1 VGALVVGLFKAGFVG
16 FGLWLV
22 DRVGRRP
29 LLLWSCAVVTLS
41 LVALAGCLAAKAP
54 PAAVG
59 AALCAFTGA
68 FAVGEGPVTWVL
80 VSEIFPMRLRG
91 RAVALAM
98 CLNRMTSGA
107 VSMTFLSLSEALG
120 GAGGAFGMFAAV
132 SALHTALVWALV
144 PETKGRSLEEIEA
157 SFGATE
163 MGRGGCGSSSSSSSA
178 TVADSG
184 GGDGNGG
191 DGDDAEKGGGA
202 GAHAHGGGHGG
213 GHGIDPGREI
223 TPQKA
228 WVHLVKGNVGPGCLS
243 LAAGASQAGEAGS
256 LVLGVVIV
264 AVCLAGW
271 HMIWQCKVHTQ
282 ASGARTF
289 GDIGDRAFGRRG
301 RDTIEFF
308 VMFTQLAVCCVF
320 FSFFAVNIHAALPA
334 GGALDWL
341 TPATIMLLALPFFLY
356 VGSLKD
362 LKVLVPFSQAA
373 IAALLLG
380 FAIVLYYCA
389 DWLRRGQP
397 RAPLAP
403 SLGGAT
409 LFFGTAVYALEG
421 VALLLPIENAMGAD
435 ARGQFGSVMN
445 WAMLAIVA
453 SFVLLTAVPLAA
465 FGAVKSSSL
474 TAELGAHYGGE
485 ALVTVCNLLLVLNVA
500 LTYPLQFLPTFQ
512 VVEQWVRGMAR
523 ARPQLLHG
531 GGGGGG
537 GGGGRGG
544 SGDSAEGGEA
554 DLAAPAGPLCITDG
568 ARGSINSAGGSSDS
582 AARGHE
588 VAGVGNGGGVTTTA
602 DASDAPACLRSCP
615 CTLSP
620 RALEHLQTY
629 PWLRAYMVVFTML
642 VAASVPDLGLLI
654 SLFGSVAS
662 STLGLILPPL
672 MYVRLVPGQTAAST
686 AACYSMCAFGVLGAV
701 GGAVSSL
708 QGIAKAYGK

>member
-1 VGALVVGLFKAGFVG
+1 MGALVVGLFKAGFVG

-29 LLLWSCAVVTLS
+29 LLLWSCAGVTLS

-59 AALCAFTGA
+59 AALCAFTGS

-132 SALHTALVWALV
+132 SAAHTALVWALV

-157 SFGATE
+157 SFGAAAAA
-163 MGRGGCGSSSSSSSA
+163 GRGGGGGGSGSSSA
-178 TVADSG
+178 AVADSG
-184 GGDGNGG
+184 GGGGGGDG
-191 DGDDAEKGGGA
+191 DGDDAEKGGGV
-202 GAHAHGGGHGG
+202 GAHGGHGG
-213 GHGIDPGREI
+213 HSLDHPGREI

-243 LAAGASQAGEAGS
+243 LAAGASQAGETGS

-334 GGALDWL
+334 GDSSLDWL

-403 SLGGAT
+403 SLGGAA

-421 VALLLPIENAMGAD
+421 VALLLPIENAMSAD

-537 GGGGRGG
+537 DGGGCGG
-544 SGDSAEGGEA
+544 SGDAPEGGEA
-554 DLAAPAGPLCITDG
+554 DRTAPAGPLRITDG

-582 AARGHE
+582 AACGRE
-588 VAGVGNGGGVTTTA
+588 VAGEGDGGGGGTTA
-602 DASDAPACLRSCP
+602 DASDAPACFRSCP

-672 MYVRLVPGQTAAST
+672 MYVRLVPGQTVAST
-686 AACYSMCAFGVLGAV
+686 AACYGMCAFGVLGAV